1 MHWGRWEVKVT
12 FIFQSSNHEASLI
25 CRKSGPVF
33 NTSRNVGVKRF
44 SCSSEEQVKNLPIFQ
59 FENLSIFY
67 TPRMDPVG
75 SNMLKVKNK
84 NRKLKC
90 SSIT

>member
-33 NTSRNVGVKRF
+33 NTSRNVWVKRF
-44 SCSSEEQVKNLPIFQ
+44 SCSSEEQVKNR
-59 FENLSIFY
+59 ENLSIVY

>member
-1 MHWGRWEVKVT
+1 MHWGRGEVKVT

-33 NTSRNVGVKRF
+33 NTSRNVWVKRF
-44 SCSSEEQVKNLPIFQ
+44 SCSSEEQVKNR
-59 FENLSIFY
+59 ENLSIVY